1 MDDAQNNVCSNQ
13 STSRSHYK
21 VGCVS
26 YLNAKPLIAGL
37 DQAYPNID
45 VRYDVPSNLLD
56 DLLTDQVDIALCPVV
71 DYFRSELPLKIVP
84 VGGICSRARTLT
96 VCLFSK
102 TPIEQL
108 TEIHAD
114 TDSHTSVNLLR
125 VIMAKQYNQH
135 PNIVNFDARASIGD
149 TPKAM
154 LLIGDK
160 VVTSSP
166 KAVQYPYQ
174 LDLGQAWAKLTG
186 LPFMFA
192 TWLAKEKTNLGD
204 LPQWLNK
211 NRKRNQPRCHD
222 LAKKYAH
229 EHGWPQSLAYDYLT
243 KNLHYDV
250 GEKELAAMKLFAQY
264 LYELKLID
272 QVRDLNL

>member
-1 MDDAQNNVCSNQ
+1 MDDAQNSVCSNQ
-13 STSRSHYK
+13 STNRSQFK

-37 DQAYPNID
+37 DQSYPNID
-45 VRYDVPSNLLD
+45 VKYDVPSNLLD
-56 DLLTDQVDIALCPVV
+56 DLLDDQVDIALCPVV

-84 VGGICSRARTLT
+84 VGGICSQDRTLT

-125 VIMAKQYNQH
+125 VIMAKQYQQQ
-135 PNIVNFDARASIGD
+135 PTIINFDARKSMKQL
-149 TPKAM
+149 PNAM

-174 LDLGQAWAKLTG
+174 LDLGQAWAQLTG

-192 TWLAKEKTNLGD
+192 TWLAKEQTKLGD
-204 LPQWLNK
+204 LPLWLNK

-222 LAKKYAH
+222 LAQKYAH
-229 EHGWPQSLAYDYLT
+229 EHGWPESLAYDYLT

-250 GEKELAAMKLFAQY
+250 GEKELAAMKLFAEY
-264 LYELKLID
+264 LFELNLIQ